1 MNIEILRDRP
11 FSEGSGV
18 IGYPELPR
26 LIDRKYLGSNPDA
39 FQNLL
44 PRIFDHLSE
53 LSGYYPGF
61 DEWLE
66 KKVLPGLMSGER
78 SILLEYRRGDLS
90 GLAIVKDDESE
101 QKLCCLR
108 VLPPYQGTGVGLK
121 LFERSFEVLNNDSP
135 LLSIAEEQLVVFR
148 KIFQYYGFE
157 FAKIYPD
164 YYRPFKAEL
173 SFNGLIESDSNF
185 SLLKPFT
192 GFQLPKFRKSTHG

>member
-1 MNIEILRDRP
+1 MNIELLRDKYSP
-11 FSEGSGV
+11 EASGV
-18 IGYPELPR
+18 IEYPELPR
-26 LIDRKYLGSNPDA
+26 LIDRNYLSSNPEA
-39 FQNLL
+39 FQDLL
-44 PRIFDHLSE
+44 PKIFYHLSE

-61 DEWLE
+61 DEWLN
-66 KKVLPGLMSGER
+66 KKVLPGLISGER
-78 SILLEYRRGDLS
+78 SILLECRRGDLS

-108 VLPPYQGTGVGLK
+108 VLPRYQGTGIGLK

-157 FAKIYPD
+157 IAKIYPD

-173 SFNGLIESDSNF
+173 SFNGLIESESRLPIIE
-185 SLLKPFT
+185 SCAE
-192 GFQLPKFRKSTHG
+192 FQLPKLRRRTHG